1 MSPVPGRFTD
11 RFTDKVVL
19 VTGAAGGIG
28 KASAERIAA
37 EGGKVVCVDVQ
48 RDATDLT
55 AKEINSA
62 GGTAIALTCDVS
74 DAGQVKATVDDAL
87 AEYGQ
92 LDSLCHIAGILHFDN
107 TLDLTL
113 EKWNRIL
120 AVNLTGTFLI
130 CQAALPALLDGG
142 GSIVNM
148 ASTAGLSGHPWTAAY
163 SASKGGVIAFTRTL
177 AVEFG
182 KRGVRANSVCP
193 GSVKTAMHEQFRLPE
208 GADAKLLHRIMP
220 LDTFRGP
227 ETAAALVAFLASD
240 DAAHINGEE
249 IRVDGGTLA

>member
-1 MSPVPGRFTD
+1 MN

-19 VTGAAGGIG
+19 VTGAAAGIG
-28 KASAERIAA
+28 KASAERMAA
-37 EGGKVVCVDVQ
+37 EGGKIVCVDVQ
-48 RDATDLT
+48 KEAVELT
-55 AKEINSA
+55 AKEIRAA
-62 GGTAIALTCDVS
+62 GGEAIALACDVS
-74 DAGQVKATVDDAL
+74 DPAQVKATVDAAI
-87 AEYGQ
+87 AEYGK

-107 TLDLTL
+107 THDLSL
-113 EKWNRIL
+113 EKWSKIL
-120 AVNLTGTFLI
+120 AVNLTGTFLM
-130 CQAALPALLDGG
+130 CQAALPHLLEGG

-148 ASTAGLSGHPWTAAY
+148 ASTAGISGHPWTAAY

-177 AVEFG
+177 AVEYG

-208 GADAKLLHRIMP
+208 GADGELLRRIMP

-249 IRVDGGTLA
+249 VRVDGGTLA